1 MSIQTKPTHSVSDI
15 VSIDQIDES
24 DLVDDVQ
31 KGQENAEEIVEKLY
45 ALEKKQVKAME
56 SVKEDLNDMR
66 NYITDLETLFK
77 DGDLTVGNYSVK
89 AVSGLESFRSIYE
102 SVFGEG
108 SIIDESLQVIFE
120 KMLSGDN
127 LTEVEREELYNYIQ
141 NVILGEDN
149 KKDMQDLL
157 EMIGEDSDRLIN
169 RLNEKVLTTENSLD
183 REILL
188 VAAHIYTGNAGP
200 RKNELAVEDIGKLKG
215 YLAIL
220 NNYKKAIDELKEE
233 VDWTIVGG
241 PNEPLL
247 AQVTKL
253 EHWKESGNYSMN
265 FDTDIAISTYRGN
278 DLTREEFLDSENLLL
293 IRENPSK
300 IKYYMGEDAA
310 GNLQGDILKELEE
323 KDATFIQDSIKQ
335 KLVEAL
341 ISTLGKRGEAFN
353 SAVSLMEI
361 HEENQQNKRN
371 MKIGEAHEAAMFLEL
386 EIEIRERHVPYE
398 GTDYSV
404 EVFPTDLTYSILDNW
419 IKEYEKYPDLPIPLE
434 GIEQHDWYLIAEKV
448 AEYEDEIRT
457 NFGDEVYRNIFSGYK

>member
-1 MSIQTKPTHSVSDI
+1 MTLRMHWILYKKPPLSIQTKPTHSVSDI

-141 NVILGEDN
+141 NVILCEDN

-220 NNYKKAIDELKEE
+220 NNYKK
-233 VDWTIVGG
+233 
-241 PNEPLL
+241 
-247 AQVTKL
+247 
-253 EHWKESGNYSMN
+253 
-265 FDTDIAISTYRGN
+265 
-278 DLTREEFLDSENLLL
+278 
-293 IRENPSK
+293 
-300 IKYYMGEDAA
+300 
-310 GNLQGDILKELEE
+310 
-323 KDATFIQDSIKQ
+323 
-335 KLVEAL
+335 
-341 ISTLGKRGEAFN
+341 
-353 SAVSLMEI
+353 
-361 HEENQQNKRN
+361 
-371 MKIGEAHEAAMFLEL
+371 
-386 EIEIRERHVPYE
+386 
-398 GTDYSV
+398 
-404 EVFPTDLTYSILDNW
+404 
-419 IKEYEKYPDLPIPLE
+419 
-434 GIEQHDWYLIAEKV
+434 
-448 AEYEDEIRT
+448 
-457 NFGDEVYRNIFSGYK
+457 